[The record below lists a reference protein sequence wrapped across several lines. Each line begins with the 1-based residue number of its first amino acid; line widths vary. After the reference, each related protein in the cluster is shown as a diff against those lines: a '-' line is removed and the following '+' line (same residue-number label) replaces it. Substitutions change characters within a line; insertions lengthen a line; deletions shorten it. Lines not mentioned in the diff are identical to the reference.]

1 LRSPLV
7 EIGLDISA
15 WLKMTEFGC
24 DCCEAWVAMTALDKV
39 KRSLGMMAIMLQ
51 EDGEG
56 RLPLRKRKAIASFQF
71 SDCLTRKYVFR
82 DICF

>member
-39 KRSLGMMAIMLQ
+39 KRSLSMK
-51 EDGEG
+51 
-56 RLPLRKRKAIASFQF
+56 KRSLADVQDLVQTSVAKSN
-71 SDCLTRKYVFR
+71 
-82 DICF
+82 